1 MDNLAIIFLTIG
13 VLLLLGVVTDFI
25 GQRTRLPRVTLL
37 LVFGIL
43 IGPSGL
49 SLLPDIS
56 RQWFPFISHL
66 ALVMVGFLLGEKL
79 TLSRLRE
86 HGHSVITISLSV
98 VVMTAVLVFFGLWLL
113 GYSIEIALLFAAIA
127 TATAP
132 AATADVVQELRAK
145 GRFTDTLLGIVAIDD
160 AWGLILFSLVLAGTQ
175 IFLSNSAGT
184 DVLLN
189 GLWEVVGALILG
201 IVLGAPMSYLSGR
214 IRPDEPIALE
224 ALVVVFI
231 CAGLALWLNVS
242 YLLAAITMGAVVANL
257 ARHHT
262 RPFHEIENIE
272 RPFMILFFVLA
283 GASLEIASINTIGLL
298 AIAYILL
305 RIAGRIAGTD
315 LACRLLHIKNRSGRL
330 IGLALMPQA
339 GVAMG
344 MALAASHRLPQ
355 LSSTILSVVVATT
368 VIFELLGP
376 ILTRYALL
384 KAGEGG
390 DLFTKKNV

>member
-1 MDNLAIIFLTIG
+1 MENLANIFLTIG
-13 VLLLLGVVTDFI
+13 VLLLLGVITDYI

-37 LVFGIL
+37 LVFGVL
-43 IGPSGL
+43 IGPAGL
-49 SLLPDIS
+49 SLLPDMS
-56 RQWFPFISHL
+56 RQWFPFIAHI

-79 TLSRLRE
+79 TLKRLRE

-98 VVMTAVLVFFGLWLL
+98 VLMTALLVFFGLWFL
-113 GYSIEIALLFAAIA
+113 GYGIDVALLLAAIA

-132 AATADVVQELRAK
+132 AATADVVQEIRAK
-145 GRFTDTLLGIVAIDD
+145 GKFTDTLLGIVAIDD
-160 AWGLILFSLVLAGTQ
+160 AWGLILFSLVLAGIQT
-175 IFLSNSAGT
+175 FLINSSGSE
-184 DVLLN
+184 VLFA
-189 GLWEVVGALILG
+189 GLWEIIGALVLG

-214 IRPDEPIALE
+214 ICPGEPIALE

-231 CAGLALWLNVS
+231 CAGMSLWLNVS
-242 YLLAAITMGAVVANL
+242 YLLAAVMMGAVVANL
-257 ARHHT
+257 AKHHT

-283 GASLEIASINTIGLL
+283 GASLEIASIKIIGILS
-298 AIAYILL
+298 IAYILL
-305 RIAGRIAGTD
+305 RIAGRIVGAE
-315 LACRLLHIKNRSGRL
+315 LACRAFRIKNRSGRL

-368 VIFELLGP
+368 VIFELIGP
-376 ILTRYALL
+376 IMTRYALM
-384 KAGEGG
+384 KSGEGG
-390 DLFTKKNV
+390 LFTKT